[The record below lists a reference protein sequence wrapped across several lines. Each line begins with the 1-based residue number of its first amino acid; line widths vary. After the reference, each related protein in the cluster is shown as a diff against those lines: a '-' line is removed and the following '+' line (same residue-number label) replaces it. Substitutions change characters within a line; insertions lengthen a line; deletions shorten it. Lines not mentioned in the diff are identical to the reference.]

1 MTDTKKMIG
10 TGYTQAEII
19 AERLPSVFGQDKFI
33 GYIPTKDEYIVA
45 SKFYGMDG
53 VTKNAYGWSK
63 YFMDIADLVEYLRED
78 MGYDSLAME
87 AFDYMNNRQAM
98 EEEA

>member
-1 MTDTKKMIG
+1 MKDTKKMIG

-33 GYIPTKDEYIVA
+33 GYIPTKDEYIVS
-45 SKFYGMDG
+45 SKFYG
-53 VTKNAYGWSK
+53 NAYGWSK
-63 YFMDIADLVEYLRED
+63 YFMNIADLVEYLRED